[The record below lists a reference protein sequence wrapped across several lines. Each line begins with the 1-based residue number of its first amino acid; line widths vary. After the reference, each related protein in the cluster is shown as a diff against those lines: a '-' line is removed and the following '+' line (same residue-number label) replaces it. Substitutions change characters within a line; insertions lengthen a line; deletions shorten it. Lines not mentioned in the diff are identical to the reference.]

1 MTRKEQLA
9 GVRRI
14 LVKVGSAVLTGE
26 DGLDLQVI
34 EQLAADIAA
43 LRERGFQVVLVSSG
57 AIASGKHRMGIEGKL
72 KSIPQ
77 KQAAAAVGQGRLM
90 RVYSNAFGKH
100 GLFVGQVLLTMSD
113 ITDRKR
119 FLNIRNTLF
128 TLLEWGVITIINE
141 NDTVAVDE
149 IKFGDNDHLAAMV
162 ANIVEAHLVINLTS
176 TEGLYDRNPAD
187 SKKAKLIPL
196 VTEFT
201 PEIEAAATE
210 EATPVGMG
218 GMKSKVQAAKKVTA
232 SGIPYIIAPG
242 RRAGVLQEIMD
253 GKETGTLF
261 LPLAEHLNSRK
272 YWIAFTLR
280 ARDASS
286 SMKGLRAALVT
297 GRQEPPSLRRNAGRG
312 GFRSRR
318 PGHLRGR
325 SGKRDRQGAGQL
337 RRRRDPEDHGAED
350 REDRT
355 GPGLQ
360 GLRRGDPPRQPGRH
374 GPACRK
380 VESLILASSPELYP
394 VCARHAPPRLRDRR
408 NRIFSATGCNLVTNT
423 L

>member
-9 GVRRI
+9 NVRKI

-26 DGLDLQVI
+26 DGLDLNII
-34 EQLAADIAA
+34 EQLVGDIAA
-43 LRERGFQVVLVSSG
+43 LRERGCQVVLVSSG

-77 KQAAAAVGQGRLM
+77 KQAAAAIGQGRLM

-100 GLFVGQVLLTMSD
+100 GLFVGQVLLTTSD

-128 TLLEWGVITIINE
+128 TLMDWGVITIINE

-176 TEGLYDRNPAD
+176 TEGLYNRNPAD
-187 SKKAKLIPL
+187 SRKAKLIPL
-196 VTEFT
+196 VTEIT

-218 GMKSKVQAAKKVTA
+218 GMKSKVQAAKKVIA

-242 RRAGVLQEIMD
+242 RRVGVLQEILD

-261 LPLAEHLNSRK
+261 LPPAEHLNSRK

-280 ARDASS
+280 SRGRLLIDDGAKEALIQDGKSLLPSGVTQVEGNFALGDPVICVDAAGNAIA
-286 SMKGLRAALVT
+286 KGLVNYSADEIRKIMGLKSSRIEQVLGYKDYDEVIHRDNLAVTAL
-297 GRQEPPSLRRNAGRG
+297 QN
-312 GFRSRR
+312 
-318 PGHLRGR
+318 
-325 SGKRDRQGAGQL
+325 GKSK
-337 RRRRDPEDHGAED
+337 
-350 REDRT
+350 T
-355 GPGLQ
+355 
-360 GLRRGDPPRQPGRH
+360 
-374 GPACRK
+374 
-380 VESLILASSPELYP
+380 
-394 VCARHAPPRLRDRR
+394 
-408 NRIFSATGCNLVTNT
+408 
-423 L
+423 

>member
-1 MTRKEQLA
+1 MTRKAHLA
-9 GVRRI
+9 NVRRV

-26 DGLDLQVI
+26 DGLDLNII
-34 EQLAADIAA
+34 EQLVGDIAA
-43 LRERGFQVVLVSSG
+43 LRERGCQVVLVSSG

-128 TLLEWGVITIINE
+128 TLMDWGVITIINE

-176 TEGLYDRNPAD
+176 TEGLYDRNPTD
-187 SKKAKLIPL
+187 SRKAKLIPL
-196 VTEFT
+196 VTEIT

-218 GMKSKVQAAKKVTA
+218 GMKSKVQAAKKVIA

-242 RRAGVLQEIMD
+242 RRVGVLQEIMD

-280 ARDASS
+280 SRGRVLIDDGAKEALIQDGKSLLPSGVTQVEGDFALGDPVTCADAAGNAIA
-286 SMKGLRAALVT
+286 KGLVNYSADEIRKIMGLKSSRIEQVLGYKDYDEVIHRDNLAVTAL
-297 GRQEPPSLRRNAGRG
+297 QN
-312 GFRSRR
+312 
-318 PGHLRGR
+318 
-325 SGKRDRQGAGQL
+325 GK
-337 RRRRDPEDHGAED
+337 PK
-350 REDRT
+350 T
-355 GPGLQ
+355 
-360 GLRRGDPPRQPGRH
+360 
-374 GPACRK
+374 
-380 VESLILASSPELYP
+380 
-394 VCARHAPPRLRDRR
+394 
-408 NRIFSATGCNLVTNT
+408 
-423 L
+423 

>member
-1 MTRKEQLA
+1 MTRKGQLA
-9 GVRRI
+9 NVRRI

-26 DGLDLQVI
+26 DGLDLNII
-34 EQLAADIAA
+34 EQLVGDIAA
-43 LRERGFQVVLVSSG
+43 LRERGYQVVLVSSG

-162 ANIVEAHLVINLTS
+162 ANICEAHLVINLTS
-176 TEGLYDRNPAD
+176 TEGLYDRNPTE

-196 VTEFT
+196 VAEIT

-261 LPLAEHLNSRK
+261 LPPAEHLNSRK

-280 ARDASS
+280 SRGRLFIDDGAKEALIQDGKSLLPSGVTQVEGDFALGDPVTCVDAAGNAIA
-286 SMKGLRAALVT
+286 KGLVNYRADEIRKIMGLKSSRIEQVLGYKDYDEVIHRDNLAVTAL
-297 GRQEPPSLRRNAGRG
+297 Q
-312 GFRSRR
+312 
-318 PGHLRGR
+318 
-325 SGKRDRQGAGQL
+325 SGK
-337 RRRRDPEDHGAED
+337 
-350 REDRT
+350 
-355 GPGLQ
+355 
-360 GLRRGDPPRQPGRH
+360 
-374 GPACRK
+374 
-380 VESLILASSPELYP
+380 
-394 VCARHAPPRLRDRR
+394 
-408 NRIFSATGCNLVTNT
+408 
-423 L
+423 

>member
-1 MTRKEQLA
+1 MTRKEHLA
-9 GVRRI
+9 NVRKI

-26 DGLDLQVI
+26 DGLDLNII
-34 EQLAADIAA
+34 EQLVGDIAA
-43 LRERGFQVVLVSSG
+43 LRERGCQVVLVSSG

-77 KQAAAAVGQGRLM
+77 KQAAAAIGQGRLM

-128 TLLEWGVITIINE
+128 TLMDWGVITIINE

-187 SKKAKLIPL
+187 SGKAKLIPL
-196 VTEFT
+196 VTEIT

-261 LPLAEHLNSRK
+261 LPPAEHLKSRK

-280 ARDASS
+280 SRGRIWIDDGAKEALIRDGKSLLPSGVTQVEGDFTLGDPVTCVDTAGNAIA
-286 SMKGLRAALVT
+286 KGLVNFSADEIRKIMGLKSSRIEQVLGYKDYDEVIHRDNLAVTAL
-297 GRQEPPSLRRNAGRG
+297 Q
-312 GFRSRR
+312 
-318 PGHLRGR
+318 
-325 SGKRDRQGAGQL
+325 SGKSK
-337 RRRRDPEDHGAED
+337 
-350 REDRT
+350 T
-355 GPGLQ
+355 
-360 GLRRGDPPRQPGRH
+360 
-374 GPACRK
+374 
-380 VESLILASSPELYP
+380 
-394 VCARHAPPRLRDRR
+394 
-408 NRIFSATGCNLVTNT
+408 
-423 L
+423 